1 LIHIFLHIAD
11 IVGEND
17 AEDENNTD
25 PEPEYTTI
33 KKTHN
38 YDPTKTKDEVKRC
51 TICGLNIRNA
61 EIHRRTNAHLAAAK
75 QYNWRGFDDIADKLQ
90 NNFLTE
96 SPELSESEIDEFFH
110 LTF

>member
-1 LIHIFLHIAD
+1 LIHIFLQIAD

-17 AEDENNTD
+17 TEHVNNTD

-38 YDPTKTKDEVKRC
+38 FDPTKTKDEVKRC
-51 TICGLNIRNA
+51 AICGLKSRNA
-61 EIHRRTNAHLAAAK
+61 EIHRRTNAHLGAGK

-90 NNFLTE
+90 NNFLTG
-96 SPELSESEIDEFFH
+96 SPGHSESESDEFFH